1 MVMYNIYLNKD
12 GVKAL
17 ETAPQT
23 RPLYGIFY
31 FVVILHLWL
40 QCDFVYGR
48 VVKKVGLELD

>member
-1 MVMYNIYLNKD
+1 MYNIYLNKD